1 MQWDGSIRSA
11 HMVAAFLECYVR
23 SAKVSMRIV
32 NSRELTIDAEGDY
45 DLDLHVVL
53 ERGDY
58 LIRHFDS
65 IKHASGSLW
74 A

>member
-1 MQWDGSIRSA
+1 
-11 HMVAAFLECYVR
+11 
-23 SAKVSMRIV
+23 MRIV